1 MIAEYHKYSGKLI
14 ASLGLDPD
22 VTTYVSI
29 EMKDCQLPLVTA
41 KWLIS
46 DENFE
51 NFIEVIGQGE
61 FYLNSVE
68 RVPVWDLVKF
78 CQTGDGYVRN

>member
-1 MIAEYHKYSGKLI
+1 MKGNYAELGGKLVK
-14 ASLGLDPD
+14 ALGLPD
-22 VTTYVSI
+22 CTTCI
-29 EMKDCQLPLVTA
+29 LFEMHAGEFPVVTA
-41 KWLIS
+41 KWLIQ

-51 NFIEVIGQGE
+51 EFIEVIGQGE
-61 FYLNSVE
+61 LYLNSVK